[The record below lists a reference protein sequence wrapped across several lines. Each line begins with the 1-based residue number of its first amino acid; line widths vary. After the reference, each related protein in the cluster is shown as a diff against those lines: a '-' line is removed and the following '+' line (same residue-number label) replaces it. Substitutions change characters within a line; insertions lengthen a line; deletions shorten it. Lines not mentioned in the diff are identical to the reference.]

1 MVFSAWPYSY
11 RFKERWSPWVM
22 KLSTGQTSAGPS
34 ALHLTS
40 FDLHGPSMVH
50 HAMKHM
56 LWYAMIKIVVFRLP
70 LHGLHGFHERSSNGF
85 TPYNMLRLNDAKAG
99 ESSGESSTRIQFWV
113 LTQTENNVH
122 CHISSSLDDICESC
136 IWATEY
142 TFWPGTGCPCTSR
155 FPGQRSCFLYSHK
168 YAWWCHSATSEMP
181 LRLKNWEE
189 CLILWVPIT
198 NDQDINKPIISN
210 CFPQITKGMLNQ
222 HGFVWKGMI
231 RRVTYPQ
238 NPIKKIIHGNFTV
251 LNGKWWY
258 TMKFWGTSFSIEPLI
273 YPSRFTGL

>member
-1 MVFSAWPYSY
+1 
-11 RFKERWSPWVM
+11 M
-22 KLSTGQTSAGPS
+22 KLSRGQTSAGPS

-113 LTQTENNVH
+113 LTQTENTVH
-122 CHISSSLDDICESC
+122 CHISSSLVRVDDICESC

-168 YAWWCHSATSEMP
+168 YAWWYHSATSEMP
-181 LRLKNWEE
+181 LRLKNWEYRV
-189 CLILWVPIT
+189 LIPRFYGFT
-198 NDQDINKPIISN
+198 MFQINNIYIYTIIMSSGQRLLLKILIEGWFRTCWEWAVIN
-210 CFPQITKGMLNQ
+210 NPLVTFFCCRQ
-222 HGFVWKGMI
+222 HPNEWRI
-231 RRVTYPQ
+231 RTINV
-238 NPIKKIIHGNFTV
+238 
-251 LNGKWWY
+251 
-258 TMKFWGTSFSIEPLI
+258 E
-273 YPSRFTGL
+273 